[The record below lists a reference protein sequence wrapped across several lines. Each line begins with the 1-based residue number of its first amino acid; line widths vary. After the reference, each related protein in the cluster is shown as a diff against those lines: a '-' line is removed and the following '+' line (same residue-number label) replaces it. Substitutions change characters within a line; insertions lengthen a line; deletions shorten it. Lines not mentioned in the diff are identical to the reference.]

1 MYFNA
6 TFKMTLRPWTCNQQI
21 SMMLAVFLLKWK
33 NSKLFQVR
41 KSLNWV
47 RSCTNKLIN
56 NKPFSLNKGMCLN
69 SSSSFGRDLWVW
81 SRVVALK
88 NMKSINSNKVMYLVI
103 RHVSTI
109 LPHCTLTW
117 PTLNQIYCISMHMI
131 YANMW
136 VRRICLN
143 TSIQFNNIQT
153 WIRYAKCNRRICS
166 GNNTK
171 SKLCRI
177 HWMINKIVGDSIDV
191 WDYLNYA

>member
-1 MYFNA
+1 
-6 TFKMTLRPWTCNQQI
+6 
-21 SMMLAVFLLKWK
+21 
-33 NSKLFQVR
+33 
-41 KSLNWV
+41 
-47 RSCTNKLIN
+47 
-56 NKPFSLNKGMCLN
+56 
-69 SSSSFGRDLWVW
+69 
-81 SRVVALK
+81 
-88 NMKSINSNKVMYLVI
+88 MYLVI

-117 PTLNQIYCISMHMI
+117 PTLNQIYCISMDMI

-143 TSIQFNNIQT
+143 TSIQYNNIQT

-191 WDYLNYA
+191 WDYLNYAWSRLIHLSNWFFREHSFKWVEIVHPNTRNCFVERLRVCVIRFLHKEWNNLNCITCELLNA